1 MEMEE
6 RSALTG
12 GVGALLDAPAGAA
25 AYWTDGC
32 GGRFGIGADMAAER

>member
-1 MEMEE
+1 MEMEG
-6 RSALTG
+6 RSAG
-12 GVGALLDAPAGAA
+12 GGALLDAPAGAA